1 MVRGD
6 TLASTCSRDGA
17 TVPHS
22 AVSNHSLPSLPRTKV
37 WVSSSAWKRNTL
49 PSTCWRGGGAVPHGP
64 VSSHKLPS
72 LPRTYTL
79 SGLSA
84 WQAATLPSTW
94 VRGGGAVPHG
104 PVSSHRLRSL
114 PRTKTVSPS
123 RAWNE
128 KVCAEMIL
136 FPSLNRAL
144 HRAGSSGRRPGAV
157 LRRAGSPVP
166 CLACVPSPALVLVNH
181 HYPHTSQFEPHPTP
195 FRLSSTLSPSDC
207 QGFCRRVLID
217 LQVLSRNFAG
227 NLYIGN

>member
-49 PSTCWRGGGAVPHGP
+49 PSTCW
-64 VSSHKLPS
+64 
-72 LPRTYTL
+72 
-79 SGLSA
+79 
-84 WQAATLPSTW
+84 
-94 VRGGGAVPHG
+94 RGGGAVPHG

-166 CLACVPSPALVLVNH
+166 YLACVPSPALVLVNH
-181 HYPHTSQFEPHPTP
+181 HYPRTSQFEPHPTP
-195 FRLSSTLSPSDC
+195 FCLSSTLSPSDC
-207 QGFCRRVLID
+207 QGFCRRV
-217 LQVLSRNFAG
+217 S
-227 NLYIGN
+227 Y